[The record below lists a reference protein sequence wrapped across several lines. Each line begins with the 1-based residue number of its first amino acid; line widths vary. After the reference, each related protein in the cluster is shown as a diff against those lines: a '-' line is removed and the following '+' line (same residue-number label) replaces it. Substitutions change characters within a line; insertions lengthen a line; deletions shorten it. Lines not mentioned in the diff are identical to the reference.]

1 MAQVSNLKTK
11 GKKDEYTQHYLMMD
25 GVAGALIEAAVAAAV
40 VVAATSSTVVAGIP
54 FPLAELGR
62 TIESVIPPVILV
74 GLAIRRGK
82 VTVVPAISRGA
93 G

>member
-1 MAQVSNLKTK
+1 
-11 GKKDEYTQHYLMMD
+11 MMD
-25 GVAGALIEAAVAAAV
+25 GVAGALIKAAVAAAV